1 MTDLSRRLE
10 QTLRSAIQK
19 NPILPVKVEDGI
31 LVGEAKIVS
40 DDHIKHIYF
49 KGVLVYK
56 DVSLNAVAI
65 KLANIL
71 ARRNSSIQ
79 GDALYRADQEY
90 GRWFTES
97 QMLRTQYQRSI
108 PATPVLTAARVTLRR
123 VNVSVRRTRQLA
135 SFPRPILRYSARR

>member
-10 QTLRSAIQK
+10 QTLRAAIQK

-31 LVGEAKIVS
+31 LVGDAKIVS
-40 DDHIKHIYF
+40 DSHIKHIYF
-49 KGVLVYK
+49 KGVLIYK

-71 ARRNSSIQ
+71 ARRSSTIQ
-79 GDALYRADQEY
+79 ADALYRADQEY

-97 QMLRTQYQRSI
+97 QLLRTQYQRSI
-108 PATPVLTAARVTLRR
+108 NNKDFDRADMLWARYCESRDRALSSRNHAQSLAA
-123 VNVSVRRTRQLA
+123 
-135 SFPRPILRYSARR
+135 F